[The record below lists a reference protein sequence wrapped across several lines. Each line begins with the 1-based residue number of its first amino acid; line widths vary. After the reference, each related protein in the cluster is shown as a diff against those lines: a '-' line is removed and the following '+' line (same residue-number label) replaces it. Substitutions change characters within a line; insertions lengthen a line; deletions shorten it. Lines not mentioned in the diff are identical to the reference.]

1 MTTIMSATSYDDENK
16 KNQRTLTVNV
26 SGSSN
31 KKAKIDNNYNEEP
44 QPPQRQPKPEEEE
57 DDKGLVD
64 EYTLD
69 EKEED
74 GDEGAVPLPS
84 LPSRSASVTV
94 ANDEDDDDNA
104 DDDEDNDDDNDGI
117 VDSCTIANSCNIMLF
132 GLSCT
137 VQLHSLQQILE
148 KFGSV
153 LSCKLVKL
161 KLGASKHNNQYAYVQ
176 YSNQQ
181 QARNAYMALDGAKL
195 FSQEQ
200 PIMVVVPPSAPAS
213 GKWTL

>member
-1 MTTIMSATSYDDENK
+1 M
-16 KNQRTLTVNV
+16 
-26 SGSSN
+26 G
-31 KKAKIDNNYNEEP
+31 
-44 QPPQRQPKPEEEE
+44 
-57 DDKGLVD
+57 
-64 EYTLD
+64 
-69 EKEED
+69 
-74 GDEGAVPLPS
+74 
-84 LPSRSASVTV
+84 SASVTV

-104 DDDEDNDDDNDGI
+104 DDDDDNDGI

-200 PIMVVVPPSAPAS
+200 PIMVVVPPSAP
-213 GKWTL
+213 